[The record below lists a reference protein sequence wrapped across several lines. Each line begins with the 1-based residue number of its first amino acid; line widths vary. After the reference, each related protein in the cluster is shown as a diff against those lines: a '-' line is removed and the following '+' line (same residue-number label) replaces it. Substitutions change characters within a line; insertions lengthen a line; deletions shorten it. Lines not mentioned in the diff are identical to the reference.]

1 MNNVE
6 VSKWNYVREDNF
18 HMLQVAK
25 LLKEFAHTIN
35 HNSIKSLK
43 EIGKNYKL
51 KHHNSYI
58 EKNVYWYGAKI
69 YIIRTLDD
77 YCKGGKRNLITKSPE
92 LVTGMFVKLVDAFH
106 YTDVDYFY
114 PRLFIYEMAADFV
127 QYYETTRN
135 EELNENLIKDFF
147 MFFSQYLI
155 NSIDDDKTK
164 TEYTR
169 WFDESDFSI
178 EFDYVGKNK
187 TDQLYFAYGSNMDKI
202 QMDFRTPGAVPLA
215 ISKKLNYRTIL
226 NTRGV
231 ATIIPEKG
239 AISYGILWK
248 VSDENVKTLDHYEGV
263 KYGTYKKVNS
273 TVMIEGYQYPSLVY
287 VAKDDQVGM
296 PRRFEYLDTLL
307 RGIEYFGGH
316 SEWYNEIKK
325 LGYK

>member
-6 VSKWNYVREDNF
+6 VNKWNYVREDNF

-25 LLKEFAHTIN
+25 LLKEFAHSIN

-51 KHHNSYI
+51 KHHNSSI

-135 EELNENLIKDFF
+135 EFNSQKKNNE
-147 MFFSQYLI
+147 SC
-155 NSIDDDKTK
+155 
-164 TEYTR
+164 
-169 WFDESDFSI
+169 
-178 EFDYVGKNK
+178 KNQK
-187 TDQLYFAYGSNMDKI
+187 
-202 QMDFRTPGAVPLA
+202 
-215 ISKKLNYRTIL
+215 
-226 NTRGV
+226 
-231 ATIIPEKG
+231 
-239 AISYGILWK
+239 
-248 VSDENVKTLDHYEGV
+248 
-263 KYGTYKKVNS
+263 
-273 TVMIEGYQYPSLVY
+273 
-287 VAKDDQVGM
+287 
-296 PRRFEYLDTLL
+296 
-307 RGIEYFGGH
+307 
-316 SEWYNEIKK
+316 
-325 LGYK
+325 

>member
-135 EELNENLIKDFF
+135 EELNENLI
-147 MFFSQYLI
+147 
-155 NSIDDDKTK
+155 
-164 TEYTR
+164 
-169 WFDESDFSI
+169 
-178 EFDYVGKNK
+178 
-187 TDQLYFAYGSNMDKI
+187 
-202 QMDFRTPGAVPLA
+202 
-215 ISKKLNYRTIL
+215 
-226 NTRGV
+226 
-231 ATIIPEKG
+231 
-239 AISYGILWK
+239 
-248 VSDENVKTLDHYEGV
+248 
-263 KYGTYKKVNS
+263 
-273 TVMIEGYQYPSLVY
+273 
-287 VAKDDQVGM
+287 
-296 PRRFEYLDTLL
+296 
-307 RGIEYFGGH
+307 
-316 SEWYNEIKK
+316 
-325 LGYK
+325 